1 MEDCVSEES
10 LERGI
15 RMMTGQ
21 IAEGQEADKDSYDAM
36 NYEMDVWTKLRIQE
50 LVNDRIYGRYK
61 DDDSEF
67 AKAFTNIAENCGY
80 DYSKQVVDSSDPLIG
95 NLLQAKDDDAFT
107 ALFEDRDRLRHEIN
121 FQINRRARKHLIAT
135 ERKESDFVQPR
146 ASEASVFGRQMK
158 SNDRATE
165 YLTNKLENMQ
175 DESSSSEASQGEEAF
190 DRAAYDTFKAELSQR
205 KEAKERLLSQGIPEF
220 KAYLRF

>member
-1 MEDCVSEES
+1 MPGTGMEDCVSEES

-21 IAEGQEADKDSYDAM
+21 IAEGQEADKDAYDAM

-61 DDDSEF
+61 NDDSEF

-146 ASEASVFGRQMK
+146 ASEASVFGR
-158 SNDRATE
+158 
-165 YLTNKLENMQ
+165 
-175 DESSSSEASQGEEAF
+175 
-190 DRAAYDTFKAELSQR
+190 
-205 KEAKERLLSQGIPEF
+205 
-220 KAYLRF
+220 